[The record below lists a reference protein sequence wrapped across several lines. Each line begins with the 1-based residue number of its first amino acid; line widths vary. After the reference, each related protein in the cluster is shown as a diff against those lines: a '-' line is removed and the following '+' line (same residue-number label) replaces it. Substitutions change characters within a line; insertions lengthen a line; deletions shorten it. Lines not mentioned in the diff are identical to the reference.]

1 MISIELILRYNL
13 RGHTAP
19 PDVLQSTDDGNLFL
33 SYDSTGHDR
42 SIRIW
47 TLETGEMKNISMN
60 ILMID

>member
-47 TLETGEMKNISMN
+47 TLETG
-60 ILMID
+60 